1 MSRSRKEAG
10 RERGARE
17 SLAQM
22 LPLWSPEIKFVL
34 LDMDGTLLDKY
45 FDDYFWEHLVPEK
58 YSEKYG
64 ITFGR
69 AKDELLLKYRRHE
82 GTLNWTDI
90 DFWSRELDLDIP
102 ALKEQIKHLIEVH
115 PHVEDFL
122 GMLRRHRKKVFIV
135 TNAHFKVLD
144 LKLRKT
150 NIGRYFDAC
159 ITSFEMGY
167 PKEDIRF
174 WKNAKERL
182 GFEEGR
188 TLFIDD
194 TEEILKT
201 ARGFGIR
208 YVAFKA
214 RATSKKPPKASEEF
228 LTITDFN
235 ELCHDIHLKVK

>member
-1 MSRSRKEAG
+1 MAEGCHKTG
-10 RERGARE
+10 KGHGAKAPA
-17 SLAQM
+17 AQNV
-22 LPLWSPEIKFVL
+22 PLWGPEIKYVL

-58 YSEKYG
+58 YAERYG
-64 ITFGR
+64 ITFGK
-69 AKDELLLKYRRHE
+69 AKDELMKKYKHHE

-122 GMLRRHRKKVFIV
+122 RMLKRHRKKVFIV

-144 LKLRKT
+144 LKLKKT
-150 NIGRYFDAC
+150 DIGRYFDAC
-159 ITSFEMGY
+159 LTSFEMGH

-174 WKNAKERL
+174 WEKAEKRL
-182 GFEEGR
+182 GFDRER
-188 TLFIDD
+188 TLFVDD

-201 ARGFGIR
+201 ARTFGIR
-208 YVAFKA
+208 YVVFKA
-214 RATSKKPPKASEEF
+214 RATSKGSPKTSNEF
-228 LTITDFN
+228 LTINDFR
-235 ELCHDIHLKVK
+235 EFCHEGV